1 MIVVDASVLVDALVG
16 ADAAADEARSRLA
29 SDRDLHVPHL
39 VDMEVASS
47 IRGLRIANVIDETRA
62 VSAIDDLQQLD
73 LSRYPHGPLLRRVW
87 ELHRNLTAYD
97 AVYVAL
103 AEALETVL
111 VTCDAR
117 IARASGLRCNV
128 QVLGNGNWPA

>member
-1 MIVVDASVLVDALVG
+1 MIVVDASALVG
-16 ADAAADEARSRLA
+16 ADAVADEARSRLA

-39 VDMEVASS
+39 VDMEVTSS

-87 ELHRNLTAYD
+87 ELRSNLAPY
-97 AVYVAL
+97 
-103 AEALETVL
+103 
-111 VTCDAR
+111 DAR
-117 IARASGLRCNV
+117 IARAPGLRCDV
-128 QVLGNGNWPA
+128 QVLGGIDHL

>member
-1 MIVVDASVLVDALVG
+1 MIVIDASVLVDALVG
-16 ADAAADEARSRLA
+16 VDVVADEARGRLTD
-29 SDRDLHVPHL
+29 DRDLHVPHL
-39 VDMEVASS
+39 VDMEVTNS

-87 ELHRNLTAYD
+87 ELRGNLTAYD

-117 IARASGLRCNV
+117 ITRAPGLRCDV
-128 QVLGNGNWPA
+128 QLLGAAGQR